1 MSLLWDGNG
10 FQYTPRDAFARKKF
24 VGRIQNV
31 AWQAGNLR
39 EEKGFFTT
47 GGPPSCYE
55 VTYISAEQMPKQIRV
70 ELG

>member
-24 VGRIQNV
+24 VGGIQNV

-47 GGPPSCYE
+47 DVALCFAAPLAHQSP
-55 VTYISAEQMPKQIRV
+55 
-70 ELG
+70 